1 MTVPPKALAGQID
14 HFRRLK
20 PTTLGIHSSL
30 NTEMHPKPYTK
41 KRQARVASQN
51 ERLLLLWKK
60 SVWLR
65 LR

>member
-20 PTTLGIHSSL
+20 PTMLGIRSSL
-30 NTEMHPKPYTK
+30 NTEMHPKQHTK
-41 KRQARVASQN
+41 KHHARVASQN

-60 SVWLR
+60 SV
-65 LR
+65 